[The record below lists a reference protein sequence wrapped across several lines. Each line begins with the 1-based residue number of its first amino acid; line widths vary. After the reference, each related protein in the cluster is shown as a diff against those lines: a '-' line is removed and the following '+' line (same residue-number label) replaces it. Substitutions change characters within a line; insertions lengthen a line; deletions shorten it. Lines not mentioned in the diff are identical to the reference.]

1 MKTDKIFLASKAR
14 TADFE
19 FNAEVA
25 EVFDDMVARSVPL
38 YEEQQKMVT
47 AIGKDFC
54 VPDTN
59 VYDLGCSTATTLI
72 RLCHQL
78 PPSVHL
84 IGYDNSAAMLEQAR
98 HKIAEDHFQ
107 DRIELRLG
115 DLNGELS
122 HVPLNNASVVTM
134 CWTLQFIRPL
144 HRDRVIRWIYDALVD
159 EGVLVVTEKVLTNNG
174 DLNRFFVDS
183 YHDFKRQQGYSDTE
197 ITRKREALENVL
209 IPYRLEENLQLVRR
223 NGFEIVESFF
233 RWFNFAGFLCV
244 KKPSRAAR

>member
-25 EVFDDMVARSVPL
+25 EVFDDMVARSVRL
-38 YEEQQKMVT
+38 YEEQEKMVT

-72 RLCHQL
+72 RLCPEL

-98 HKIAEDHFQ
+98 HKIAENHFQ
-107 DRIELRLG
+107 ERIELRLG

-122 HVPLNNASVVTM
+122 HVPLTNASVVTK

-159 EGVLVVTEKVLTNNG
+159 EGVLVVTEKILTNNG
-174 DLNRFFVDS
+174 DLNRFFVES
-183 YHDFKRQQGYSDTE
+183 HHDFKRPRGSSVSDS
-197 ITRKREALENVL
+197 TRQR
-209 IPYRLEENLQLVRR
+209 
-223 NGFEIVESFF
+223 
-233 RWFNFAGFLCV
+233 
-244 KKPSRAAR
+244 

>member
-25 EVFDDMVARSVPL
+25 EVFDDMVARSVPF

-98 HKIAEDHFQ
+98 QKIAENHFQ

-144 HRDRVIRWIYDALVD
+144 HRDRVIRWMI
-159 EGVLVVTEKVLTNNG
+159 LTNNG

-244 KKPSRAAR
+244 KKPSRASR